1 MSAMGDVAMTVPVLK
16 QLLEVHPE
24 VRITVLTRNH
34 FAPLFRDLPRT
45 QFLEA
50 DIYGSHKGVS
60 GLIKLAKEV
69 RKLQID
75 LVVDLHNV
83 LRSKVLVGYLRL
95 KGVKCLVMDKGR
107 AQKREL
113 IGKDGVPDRQL
124 ISTHQ
129 RYASVFELAGVPFDL
144 QAQPPYSKASLSP
157 RLKNLIGNESRK
169 AIGYA
174 PFAAHSGKMYP
185 LEKTQELVDRLAKE
199 QDYLVLLFG
208 GGAKETEYLDKL
220 AAPLDGVINVAGKLT
235 FAEELDLISNLDL
248 MISMDS
254 GNGHLAALYQV
265 PVLTLWGVTHPCL
278 GFAPFGQKPEAQLLP
293 DLDKYPLV
301 PTSVYGNKVPEGYQ
315 DLMESIAVDEVL
327 DRIKAL
333 I

>member
-16 QLLEVHPE
+16 QLLEAHPE

-144 QAQPPYSKASLSP
+144 QAQPPYPKASLSP
-157 RLKNLIGNESRK
+157 RLKNLIGIIWLKNMMK
-169 AIGYA
+169 
-174 PFAAHSGKMYP
+174 
-185 LEKTQELVDRLAKE
+185 
-199 QDYLVLLFG
+199 
-208 GGAKETEYLDKL
+208 
-220 AAPLDGVINVAGKLT
+220 
-235 FAEELDLISNLDL
+235 NL
-248 MISMDS
+248 
-254 GNGHLAALYQV
+254 N
-265 PVLTLWGVTHPCL
+265 
-278 GFAPFGQKPEAQLLP
+278 
-293 DLDKYPLV
+293 
-301 PTSVYGNKVPEGYQ
+301 
-315 DLMESIAVDEVL
+315 
-327 DRIKAL
+327 
-333 I
+333 